1 MSKILI
7 IENDKKSASG
17 AVGALK
23 KNIQDAKIQIC
34 LTGHEGLKYLNRKSI
49 DLVISESH
57 LSDLSGFELISGMA
71 ELGGHW
77 PTIIISTPGR
87 GDEAVR
93 YMRSGIYDYIVK
105 DSEYLA
111 SLPKAAQRALDLSYI
126 FDEKRNIVETNIERE
141 WRREI
146 SRITQVF
153 NHEIN
158 DPLMTIVGNIQLL
171 LSKDEI
177 DIEGLREK
185 LEAIEDAARRIAR
198 VTTFFADYN
207 IETPLDSLKQKSK
220 QDSVSF

>member
-1 MSKILI
+1 MSNILI
-7 IENDKKSASG
+7 IENDKKSASRAAG
-17 AVGALK
+17 ELK

-34 LTGHEGLKYLNRKSI
+34 LTGHDGLKYLKRKSI

-57 LSDLSGFELISGMA
+57 LSDINGFDLIGGMA
-71 ELGGHW
+71 ELGGNW

-105 DSEYLA
+105 DNEYLS

-126 FDEKRNIVETNIERE
+126 FDEKRNIVETSIERE

-146 SRITQVF
+146 SKITQVF

-171 LSKDEI
+171 LSKKEI
-177 DIEGLREK
+177 DTEGLREK

-207 IETPLDSLKQKSK
+207 IEAPLDPMKQKNK
-220 QDSVSF
+220 QNAVSF

>member
-7 IENDKKSASG
+7 IENDKNSASRAAG
-17 AVGALK
+17 ELK
-23 KNIQDAKIQIC
+23 KNIRDAKIQIC
-34 LTGHEGLKYLNRKSI
+34 LTGHGGLKHLNRKSI

-57 LSDLSGFELISGMA
+57 LSDLNGFDLISGMA

-77 PTIIISTPGR
+77 PTIIISAPGR
-87 GDEAVR
+87 GDEALR

-105 DSEYLA
+105 DSEYLS

-126 FDEKRNIVETNIERE
+126 FDEKRNIVETNIEQE

-146 SRITQVF
+146 SKITQIF
-153 NHEIN
+153 NHEVN

-171 LSKDEI
+171 LSKEEI
-177 DIEGLREK
+177 DTEGLREK
-185 LEAIEDAARRIAR
+185 LETIEDAARRIAR

-207 IETPLDSLKQKSK
+207 IETPHDPLKQKSK
-220 QDSVSF
+220 QNAVSF